1 MVKRRVPAGFLQAS
15 HFAWIALAFACMPM
29 HAAAQLALTL
39 DKKVSTLGMPLQLRI
54 ASQSDLSTLDITPL
68 QRDFEVFNSA
78 FSTGT
83 YRGKQHSAL
92 DITLYP
98 LHSGKFRL
106 PRLTLGA
113 ARTPALPLEIQAPNV
128 ALRAWLTP
136 ALPMEREPS
145 TLHLEIRDDGSLLWS
160 RPTQIDAPHSML
172 RDLPEQ
178 THKETRTGSTVR
190 EYRWRVLPLKNG
202 SLGIAFGMLDAYQ
215 FGQRLRFPVS
225 AVSFRAQP
233 APAYLPLYLAIG
245 KPLIH
250 AGNLPRHIIVG
261 QPVAW
266 NMDIEA
272 PGLSSAGVLQ
282 SLRIE
287 APRGLRL
294 YPPSVTP
301 VKRDGGDALR
311 LTLSFVADQRE
322 ARFPA
327 LRLAYF
333 DPRTRRVEALA
344 IPAATLTVRDPLREK
359 IVASG
364 LILFGL
370 LLLAWIGHKTWPWL
384 RRWRVK
390 RLWLAR
396 IQTAHDPASLYRV
409 LTQAAPWRA
418 PTLQHWP
425 DAWRIAP
432 ALRAQL
438 EQLRFGP
445 NADAAP
451 FSDLKQAWHL
461 ACAQLPLHCFT

>member
-1 MVKRRVPAGFLQAS
+1 MVGRLTLRIVL
-15 HFAWIALAFACMPM
+15 ALWLGPV
-29 HAAAQLALTL
+29 AAAPLTAEL
-39 DKKVSTLGMPLQLRI
+39 DKKISTLGTPLQLRI
-54 ASQSDLSTLDITPL
+54 TSRNDLSALDLTPL
-68 QRDFEVFNSA
+68 KQDFEVFNSA
-78 FSTGT
+78 ASTST
-83 YRGKQHSAL
+83 YRGKQHSVL
-92 DITLYP
+92 DVTLYP
-98 LHSGKFRL
+98 LRSGKLRL

-113 ARTPALPLEIQAPNV
+113 ARTPALALEIQAANV

-160 RPTQIDAPHSML
+160 RPTQIDAPHSVL
-172 RDLPEQ
+172 HALPEQ
-178 THKETRTGSTVR
+178 TRKETRTGSTVR
-190 EYRWRVLPLKNG
+190 DYRWRVLPLKNG

-245 KPLIH
+245 KPIIH
-250 AGNLPRHIIVG
+250 ADSLPRQIVVG

-272 PGLSSAGVLQ
+272 PGLSGAGVLQ
-282 SLRIE
+282 SLRID
-287 APRGLRL
+287 APRGLRF
-294 YPPSVTP
+294 YPPSVIP

-311 LTLSFVADQRE
+311 LTLSFVADRRE

-359 IVASG
+359 IIASG

-390 RLWLAR
+390 RVWLAR
-396 IQTAHDPASLYRV
+396 IQAAHDPVSLYRA

-418 PTLQHWP
+418 LTLRHWP
-425 DAWRIAP
+425 ETWHIAP
-432 ALRAQL
+432 ALRTQL

-445 NADAAP
+445 GKNENT
-451 FSDLKQAWHL
+451 FSNLKQAWQH
-461 ACAQLPLHCFT
+461 ACAQLPLRYFT